1 VTKKIRLGVLFGGR
15 SGEHEVSLISAVA
28 VMRALDPAKY
38 EIVPVGI
45 TREGR
50 WRVGP
55 KAFGL
60 LTDTAGQVAA
70 QRTAPLQT
78 VLEEGRA
85 VTPSVDPTS
94 PKLLPLTKSSPVLK
108 ACPEVDVIFPVLHG
122 TFGEDGTIQ
131 GLLELAD
138 VPYVG
143 AGVLASSTGM
153 DKDIMKRLFREG
165 GLPVVPWE
173 LALRRD
179 WEHDPGGVRKRIEK
193 RLRYPLFIKPANLGS
208 SVGITKVHKP
218 EELQAAMDLA
228 AQYDRKI
235 LVEKAIDAR
244 EIECAVL
251 GNDNPEASLPGEII
265 PVNEFYDYEAKYIKE
280 GSELLIPAPLSPRQS
295 KRVQELAVRA
305 FQAIDCAGMARVDFL
320 LDRKSGRIF
329 VLEINTIPGFTPIS
343 MYPKLWEASGLPYAK
358 LLDRLIELALE
369 RHRDKL
375 HTRFD
380 YSPQR

>member
-1 VTKKIRLGVLFGGR
+1 MTKTIRLGVLFGGR